1 MTNADK
7 VRQMTDEELWYWLDD
22 LGNVCMCWYYSVDR
36 ARCDNYKSC
45 RDCWLD
51 WLAEEADRADGSDG
65 ADESKKQGNGK

>member
-22 LGNVCMCWYYSVDR
+22 LGNVCMCGYYSGDR

-51 WLAEEADRADGSDG
+51 WLAEEADDI
-65 ADESKKQGNGK
+65 ENKEEEGK